1 MRKILLPL
9 FLIFTLLL
17 RAQVQNE
24 PTPTTQGLWGAA
36 ENNLGELFMVGN
48 NGIIIK
54 RNAGCTPQ
62 WNTVTS
68 PTTSGLRA
76 IAFTGDSIGIVV
88 GVSGTMLRSTNHG
101 NTWTSITSGTSAGL
115 LDVVADDSVVIAVGG
130 GAASGNVVIR
140 SNNYGLTWTTVVNNL
155 PASPFSIAK
164 VTDNTYVLCGVQGIV
179 YRSTDK
185 GLTWTAIT
193 GPFTGTL
200 SSVDFFDN
208 VNGMI
213 CGQNGV
219 VYKTKDGGISWT
231 TVNVNQTTFY
241 NGGKLLKPWRYLLAG
256 NGGAAFQAD
265 SAGNG
270 AAVNLNTSQAM
281 RVVYQYRD
289 RIYIAGNQGLVYTIP
304 YDGDYPTLFQ
314 ENFCAFTDSIQP
326 PVGWSNSSPFTNRVW
341 RFNNPFPISQNVAS
355 QFIPP
360 FAAYQSGFFGSGTD
374 SAILTTP
381 SFSTVGAM
389 LPLVQWNEYV
399 QPPISGTMTMYI
411 QAFSNGQWNTIYQSN
426 GPMDGNSFV
435 SLAASPKLKNTARRS
450 ARLPL
455 PNQTGIQLRFI
466 ISGTNAV
473 NGLWLID
480 DIRVINAPY
489 DIRIDSIN
497 YHSTC
502 QPVTADSPEAVVFNS
517 TKVDHYPILS
527 RLHTPA
533 GFIHRTVY
541 ETVAP
546 ESHYVFSL
554 VNSPIAI
561 SNGDSLF
568 ATVFSNDSSLSN
580 NSKHFKY
587 SFLASSPGINGASFT
602 LCGNDTIQIS
612 LTPSAGIAV
621 QWLLNGNPYSNLPN
635 VSIFQPG
642 VYTVIYSSGSCAII
656 DSIVV
661 NQILPLPNPLTTVQ
675 DTFVPATN
683 LTIPI
688 GTADSMLVSITHTT
702 SGVLIQSTVTGN
714 FTYSMPAAFGSI
726 QISVIL
732 YKDSCQFTYNKNA
745 WIVSGLSLND
755 NEISALRIYPNP
767 AMSEVFL
774 QYKSPIQSL
783 RLLDASGKIVL
794 EIREFSDGILK
805 LSSVKSGFYL
815 IEIDDIE
822 GNTLR
827 RKLIEY

>member
-9 FLIFTLLL
+9 LLIFTGLL

-36 ENNLGELFMVGN
+36 ENSFGELFMVGN
-48 NGIIIK
+48 NGTIIK

-62 WNTVTS
+62 WNSVTS

-76 IAFTGDSIGIVV
+76 IAFTGDSIGIIV

-101 NTWTSITSGTSAGL
+101 NTWTSITSGTTAGL
-115 LDVVADDSVVIAVGG
+115 LDVVADDSVVIVVGG
-130 GAASGNVVIR
+130 GATSGNVVIR

-155 PASPFSIAK
+155 PAAPFSIAK

-185 GLTWTAIT
+185 GLTWTAVT
-193 GPFTGTL
+193 GPFAGTL

-208 VNGMI
+208 LNGMI
-213 CGQNGV
+213 CGQNGA
-219 VYKTKDGGISWT
+219 VYKTTDGGISWT
-231 TVNVNQTTFY
+231 TINVNQTTFY
-241 NGGKLLKPWRYLLAG
+241 NGGKVLKPWRYLMVG
-256 NGGAAFQAD
+256 NGGAALQAD

-270 AAVNLNTSQAM
+270 TAINLNTSQAM
-281 RVVYQYRD
+281 RVVHQYRD

-314 ENFCAFTDSIQP
+314 ENFCAFTDSVQP

-341 RFNNPFPISQNVAS
+341 RFDNPFPVSQSVAS

-360 FAAYQSGFFGSGTD
+360 FAAYQSGFFGSGAD

-381 SFSTVGAM
+381 SFSTVGAIF
-389 LPLVQWNEYV
+389 PLVQWNEYV
-399 QPPISGTMTMYI
+399 QPPLSGTMTMYI

-426 GPMDGNSFV
+426 GPMDGNAFV

-466 ISGTNAV
+466 ISGVNAV

-489 DIRIDSIN
+489 DVRLESIN
-497 YHSTC
+497 YDSTC
-502 QPVTADSPEAVVFNS
+502 LPITTDSPEGVIFNS

-527 RLHTPA
+527 RLQTPT
-533 GFIHRTVY
+533 GVIHRTVY

-546 ESHYVFSL
+546 ESHYIFSL
-554 VNSPIAI
+554 VNAPINI

-568 ATVFSNDSSLSN
+568 VSIISTDSSLSN
-580 NSKHFKY
+580 NSKYFKY
-587 SFLASSPGINGASFT
+587 NFLTSSPGTNGASFT
-602 LCGNDTIQIS
+602 LCGNDTIQVNLS
-612 LTPSAGIAV
+612 PSAGIAV
-621 QWLLNGNPYSNLPN
+621 QWLLNGNPYSNQPN
-635 VSIFQPG
+635 ISVFQPG
-642 VYTVIYSSGSCAII
+642 VYTVTYSSGSCTIT

-661 NQILPLPNPLTTVQ
+661 NQILPLPNPLTSVQ

-683 LTIPI
+683 LAIPI
-688 GTADSMLVSITHTT
+688 GTADSMRITITHAT
-702 SGVLIQSTVTGN
+702 SGILTQTTVTNN
-714 FTYSMPAAFGSI
+714 FNYSIPNTLGSI

-732 YKDSCQFTYNKNA
+732 YKSNCQFTYNKNA
-745 WIVSGLSLND
+745 WIVSGLSLDENGLK
-755 NEISALRIYPNP
+755 ALRIFPNP
-767 AMSEVFL
+767 ANSEIFL
-774 QYKSPIQSL
+774 QHNRPIQSL
-783 RLLDASGKIVL
+783 RLLDASGKIVI
-794 EIREFSDGILK
+794 EVQEFFDNVLNISSLK
-805 LSSVKSGFYL
+805 NGLYF
-815 IEIDDIE
+815 IEVHDIE
-822 GNTLR
+822 SNTLR
-827 RKLIEY
+827 QKLIKI